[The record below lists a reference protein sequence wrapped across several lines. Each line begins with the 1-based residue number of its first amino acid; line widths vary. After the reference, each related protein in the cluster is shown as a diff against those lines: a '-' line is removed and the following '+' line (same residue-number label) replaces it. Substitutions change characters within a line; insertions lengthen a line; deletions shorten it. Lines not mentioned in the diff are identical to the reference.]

1 MARDRLDLQ
10 AKFEE
15 ILGSRN
21 VYFNP
26 PENLKLQYPCII
38 YNISGVY
45 RRDAD
50 NSLYGYMNR
59 YTVTLIDKKPD
70 SEFYVP
76 LLSMRYCTFD
86 RSYKS
91 EGMNVFSFNLYF

>member
-1 MARDRLDLQ
+1 MAGDRLDLQ
-10 AKFEE
+10 AKFEA

-38 YNISGVY
+38 YNLGAPY
-45 RRDAD
+45 QAKAD
-50 NSLYGYMNR
+50 NILYRYLNR

-70 SEFYVP
+70 SEFYEP

-86 RSYKS
+86 RCSKS
-91 EGMNVFSFNLYF
+91 EGMNVFSYNLYY